1 MLNEQS
7 CYELLTIN
15 YKLLT
20 INYKLIHDV
29 NRGE

>member
-15 YKLLT
+15 YQLLT